1 MECILSVILI
11 LVAQVAPMDLIP
23 ARVSASNS
31 KLAKPFTEVLSRS
44 DFNVY
49 THQGSKFHKR
59 ETKKHLN

>member
-1 MECILSVILI
+1 MEALFALLVVLI
-11 LVAQVAPMDLIP
+11 AQVASLDLVP

-31 KLAKPFTEVLSRS
+31 KLAKSWAEVMSRS